1 VLGAV
6 ALVGGATVTGCGSH
20 TVVGNRIVGRKL
32 TIYASLPFTGAS
44 SISGRSVLGGIT
56 LALDA
61 AHDRVGKYR
70 IAFRALNDATVA
82 SGGWDPGQTSTNAR
96 LAAQN
101 KTTIGYIGDFN
112 SGASAVSIPLLNRAG
127 IAQISP
133 SSTAVGLTMGGP
145 EASPGEPQKY
155 YPTGRRTFARV
166 VPNDAVQ
173 AAVQARL
180 QREQGCRKTYVLDD
194 GEVDGS
200 DMAMSFQVAAHA
212 IGLPVVAVQQFEPK
226 ATNYSSLA
234 ASIAQT
240 GADCVL
246 ISALTESNAVL
257 LTEQIARALPDA
269 QLFAGA
275 GVAESTYTDPAD
287 GGIPLAL
294 DPRVLITVAILDPS
308 SYPPAGRRFFVL
320 YARRYGRPQPYAIF
334 GYEAMSLMLD
344 AISRATDRG
353 TAAAIR
359 SKVVAAVFATRDRR
373 SVLGTYSIDH
383 NGDTSLSSYG
393 IYRVVD
399 GQLAFWKAMV
409 G

>member
-1 VLGAV
+1 
-6 ALVGGATVTGCGSH
+6 
-20 TVVGNRIVGRKL
+20 
-32 TIYASLPFTGAS
+32 
-44 SISGRSVLGGIT
+44 
-56 LALDA
+56 
-61 AHDRVGKYR
+61 
-70 IAFRALNDATVA
+70 
-82 SGGWDPGQTSTNAR
+82 
-96 LAAQN
+96 
-101 KTTIGYIGDFN
+101 
-112 SGASAVSIPLLNRAG
+112 
-127 IAQISP
+127 
-133 SSTAVGLTMGGP
+133 
-145 EASPGEPQKY
+145 
-155 YPTGRRTFARV
+155 
-166 VPNDAVQ
+166 
-173 AAVQARL
+173 
-180 QREQGCRKTYVLDD
+180 
-194 GEVDGS
+194 
-200 DMAMSFQVAAHA
+200 MSFQVAAHA